1 MLLKLYQ
8 VGQPILRKKA
18 KTLTA
23 AKLKSKHTQDIID
36 FMVST
41 LRDAPGVGLAAP
53 QVGEA
58 LKIVIIEDKA
68 KYHQPIPKDLLL
80 INPEIEVIDESNN
93 VYFEGCLSLDG
104 YVAAVPRHKSVRV
117 KAIDRNGKSLSFIA
131 KDWQARIVQH
141 EMDHLEGKIYI
152 DMMLKNSFMNLN
164 NFSKL
169 WRKAKQA
176 DISSSFH

>member
-1 MLLKLYQ
+1 
-8 VGQPILRKKA
+8 
-18 KTLTA
+18 
-23 AKLKSKHTQDIID
+23 
-36 FMVST
+36 
-41 LRDAPGVGLAAP
+41 
-53 QVGEA
+53 
-58 LKIVIIEDKA
+58 
-68 KYHQPIPKDLLL
+68 
-80 INPEIEVIDESNN
+80 
-93 VYFEGCLSLDG
+93 
-104 YVAAVPRHKSVRV
+104 VAAVPRHKSVRV